1 MYQGRI
7 DVLLNGDYQVRGSTR
22 QCILAMLE
30 GLRAPS
36 SGVTVICYICCITPD
51 WSEVTDENGTNRG
64 ELS

>member
-30 GLRAPS
+30 GLLRALP
-36 SGVTVICYICCITPD
+36 
-51 WSEVTDENGTNRG
+51 
-64 ELS
+64 LSATFAV